1 MSELSNLLEQTVDR
15 LFQDLARAESNDN
28 LGAPEQARMWEKIE
42 ELGIANIFL
51 PEEDGG
57 MNGSWLDASIIFRL
71 CGYYALSLPVCETA
85 IARKLAH
92 DHKIEIPVCPIAL
105 GRCSNGIISGNDAA
119 DPPLFTGTIRT
130 VSTVL
135 GNSMIISSLPSST
148 DFDYVL
154 LDPRHAYGTMESTN
168 VAGEARHTYHFEN
181 VRGLMLKGDGDGPN
195 RMTRYGAVLRACQ
208 SAGALAGCLE
218 KCLQYTGDRIQF
230 GRPLKRFQAVQ
241 HQLALLA
248 EEAAAVYSASSAA
261 ACAMEKDEA
270 AFEISCAKL
279 RSNQAAGPATSITH
293 QVHGAIGFTREHK
306 LYLHTQRLWA
316 WRSEFGN
323 DQYWAQIIGR
333 QMLDLNRESAWSLIT
348 SRGDG

>member
-15 LFQDLARAESNDN
+15 LFQALAKAESNDN
-28 LGAPEQARMWEKIE
+28 SCSPDQERAWEKIE

-71 CGYYALSLPVCETA
+71 SGYYALVLPVCETA

-92 DHKIEIPVCPIAL
+92 DHKVEIPICPMAL
-105 GRCSNGIISGNDAA
+105 GRCSDGSISKTDTA
-119 DPPLFTGTIRT
+119 DKSLFTGTVT
-130 VSTVL
+130 TASTVL
-135 GNSMIISSLPSST
+135 GNSMIVSSLPSST

-154 LDPRHAYGTMESTN
+154 LDPRHASGIMESTN
-168 VAGEARHTYHFEN
+168 VAGEPRHTYHFEKAS
-181 VRGLMLKGDGDGPN
+181 GLILKGDGDGPN

-208 SAGALAGCLE
+208 SAGALAACLE
-218 KCLQYTGDRIQF
+218 KCLQYSNDRMQF
-230 GRPLKRFQAVQ
+230 GRQLKKFQAVQ

-261 ACAMEKDEA
+261 AIALEKDEA
-270 AFEISCAKL
+270 VFEVACAKL
-279 RSNQAAGPATSITH
+279 RANQAAGAATSIAH
-293 QVHGAIGFTREHK
+293 QVHGAIGFTREYK
-306 LYLHTQRLWA
+306 LHLHTQRLWA

-323 DQYWAQIIGR
+323 DQYWAHIIGR
-333 QMLDLNRESAWSLIT
+333 QMLDLNHGSAWNLIT